1 MPMYSSMP
9 GLVLL
14 ARMMLPRPSTEGEDV
29 PTPTV
34 PLVVTMSE
42 VSVEEPM
49 TNEGPEMPFGFTD
62 KRPHG
67 EVVPTPILP
76 FVSTVKR
83 FDVEAESKIWN
94 FATPPV

>member
-1 MPMYSSMP
+1 MP

-29 PTPTV
+29 PMPTV

-42 VSVEEPM
+42 VCVEEPM
-49 TNEGPEMPFGFTD
+49 TKEGPEMPFGFTD

-67 EVVPTPILP
+67 DVDAMPMLP

-83 FDVEAESKIWN
+83 FDVEEESKIWN
-94 FATPPV
+94 FATAPVLSE